1 MKVLKLYQYTAMFT
15 GGGAAITDCIA
26 VLDEASNVKLTQ
38 EINRDYTLDF
48 DYPYNSDKAS
58 MIKENYTVEC
68 EGQRYRIMK
77 ITRENSGNEVMRVSC
92 THIFHAGL
100 KGYHV
105 PTFGGTAD
113 TIGASPRSIIEKALN
128 KTQFGVLSED
138 TISSLGMTEVGADG
152 FLIDFETVDKT
163 TPYDI
168 IQQVITNCG
177 KGELYIDNNYCALV
191 EHIGSDKG
199 VRLDVTHNMQN
210 VTIERDITNMI
221 TRLYPYGK
229 DDAPV
234 SSVNNGKA
242 YIESS
247 NQAYVVYEDGAYRQ
261 KGYGVKEGY
270 KDYSDYTDPE
280 TILAHA
286 LWEFDPDNEDRI
298 DVPDINITGNII
310 DLSKLSDG
318 DIYGINLGD
327 KVRVIDHGTEITERI
342 IRIER
347 YPYEP
352 IETTVSIGRVK
363 KDLFFYL
370 NQMGLMSKRYSQN
383 STSNGKVSAQ
393 AIAGTVTASSTKS
406 VSSSSETGSASFV
419 QELIKIINGGN
430 VKCRIGNDS
439 GTFVFDVYDNREIP
453 VKALG
458 ISSNGLSVKANTV
471 DIGNAGLTADEDGN
485 LYINGKKILT
495 EE

>member
-1 MKVLKLYQYTAMFT
+1 MLKLYQYIATSI
-15 GGGAAITDCIA
+15 GGGAVLNDCIA

-38 EINRDYTLDF
+38 EINKDYTLDF
-48 DYPYNSDKAS
+48 DYPYYSDKS
-58 MIKENYTVEC
+58 NNIKENYIVEC
-68 EGQRYRIMK
+68 EGQQYRIMK
-77 ITRENSGNEVMRVSC
+77 ISREVNGNDIMHISC

-100 KGYHV
+100 KSYHV
-105 PTFGGTAD
+105 PTFGGTED
-113 TIGASPRSIIEKALN
+113 TIGALPRDVITAALN
-128 KTQFGVLSED
+128 KTGFRMFSED
-138 TISSLGMTEVGADG
+138 EIKARGMTEVGADG

-177 KGELYIDNNYCALV
+177 KGELYIDNYKCALV
-191 EHIGSDKG
+191 EHIGSDNG
-199 VRLDVTHNMQN
+199 VRLDVSHNMQN

-229 DDAPV
+229 DDAPI

-247 NQAYVVYEDGAYRQ
+247 NQAYIVYEDGAYRQ

-270 KDYSDYTDPE
+270 KDYSDYMEPE

-286 LWEFDPDNEDRI
+286 LWEFDPENEDRI

-310 DLSKLSDG
+310 DLSKLADG
-318 DIYGINLGD
+318 DIYSVNLGD

-352 IETTVSIGRVK
+352 LETTVSIGRVK

-370 NQMGLMSKRYSQN
+370 NQMGLMSKRYSRN

-393 AIAGTVTASSTKS
+393 AIAGTVSASG
-406 VSSSSETGSASFV
+406 VSSSSSTGSVSLV
-419 QELIKIINGGN
+419 QELLKVVNGGKI
-430 VKCRIGNDS
+430 KCRIGNY
-439 GTFVFDVYDNREIP
+439 GGAFIFEVYDNRSSP
-453 VKALG
+453 VKALEV
-458 ISSNGLSVKANTV
+458 SSNGLSIKADTV
-471 DIGNAGLTADEDGN
+471 AVENAELTADADGN
-485 LYINGKKILT
+485 LYINGKKVLT

>member
-1 MKVLKLYQYTAMFT
+1 MLKLYQYIATSI
-15 GGGAAITDCIA
+15 GGGAVLNDCIA

-38 EINRDYTLDF
+38 EINKDYTLDF
-48 DYPYNSDKAS
+48 DYPYYSDKEKD
-58 MIKENYTVEC
+58 IKENYIVEC
-68 EGQRYRIMK
+68 EGQQYRIMK
-77 ITRENSGNEVMRVSC
+77 ISREVNGNDIMHISC
-92 THIFHAGL
+92 THIFHAQL
-100 KGYHV
+100 KRYHV
-105 PTFGGTAD
+105 PTFGGTEN
-113 TIGASPRSIIEKALN
+113 TIGALPRDVIMAALN
-128 KTQFGVLSED
+128 NTGIFMLSED
-138 TISSLGMTEVGADG
+138 EITALGMTEVGADG

-199 VRLDVTHNMQN
+199 VRLDVSHNMQN

-229 DDAPV
+229 DDAPI

-247 NQAYVVYEDGAYRQ
+247 NQAYIVYEGGAYRQ

-270 KDYSDYTDPE
+270 KDYSDYMEPE

-310 DLSKLSDG
+310 DLSKLADG

-352 IETTVSIGRVK
+352 LETTVSIGRVK

-370 NQMGLMSKRYSQN
+370 NQMGLMSKRYSRN

-393 AIAGTVTASSTKS
+393 AIAGTVSASG
-406 VSSSSETGSASFV
+406 VSSSSGTGEVSLA
-419 QELIKIINGGN
+419 QELLKVVNGGKI
-430 VKCRIGNDS
+430 KCRIGNY
-439 GTFVFDVYDNREIP
+439 GGAFIFEVYDNRSSP
-453 VKALG
+453 VKALEV
-458 ISSNGLSVKANTV
+458 SSNGLSIKADTV
-471 DIGNAGLTADEDGN
+471 AVENAELTADADGN